1 MFQLRNSVAAL
12 ALIAALVPPPALAQ
26 DPAPAEDLESLVDS
40 LSGDEAAAED
50 ELLMPEEELLTE
62 AELDEL
68 VAPIALYPDAL
79 LAQVLVASTYP
90 LQIVKADR
98 IVAASE
104 GLSDEELSE
113 TLSDQEFDPS
123 VLVLLSGFPTVVE
136 RMADD
141 LDWTEALGIAMLQQ
155 DEDVLTAVQRL
166 RADAQD
172 MGYLSSNDAQTIEE
186 DDGQIYIAPADPEVV
201 YVPTYDPSV
210 VYTSPAPAEP
220 YYVAP
225 AQSTS
230 PWSAQSLI
238 TGGVI
243 GFGTAMLVD
252 ELWGDDDD
260 DDDDDDWD
268 DYWRRPRPVD
278 WDDRE
283 FYPRPRWNR
292 DRAEQARA
300 WSWERDRAWRRTEDN
315 RWRREAARD
324 RREAQRDRAAALG
337 TMGDPARVRA
347 ARESGQWRGMTERER
362 QELRETRAREERR
375 EDRVREERRDERQQQ
390 RAREERQQQRA
401 VEERRDER
409 QEQQARCC

>member
-1 MFQLRNSVAAL
+1 MLQLRNSVAAL

-50 ELLMPEEELLTE
+50 ELLVPEEELLTE

-155 DEDVLTAVQRL
+155 DDDVLAAVQRL
-166 RADAQD
+166 RADARD

-243 GFGTAMLVD
+243 GFGTAMLVN
-252 ELWGDDDD
+252 ELWG
-260 DDDDDDWD
+260 
-268 DYWRRPRPVD
+268 RR
-278 WDDRE
+278 
-283 FYPRPRWNR
+283 
-292 DRAEQARA
+292 
-300 WSWERDRAWRRTEDN
+300 RR
-315 RWRREAARD
+315 R
-324 RREAQRDRAAALG
+324 
-337 TMGDPARVRA
+337 
-347 ARESGQWRGMTERER
+347 
-362 QELRETRAREERR
+362 
-375 EDRVREERRDERQQQ
+375 
-390 RAREERQQQRA
+390 
-401 VEERRDER
+401 
-409 QEQQARCC
+409 